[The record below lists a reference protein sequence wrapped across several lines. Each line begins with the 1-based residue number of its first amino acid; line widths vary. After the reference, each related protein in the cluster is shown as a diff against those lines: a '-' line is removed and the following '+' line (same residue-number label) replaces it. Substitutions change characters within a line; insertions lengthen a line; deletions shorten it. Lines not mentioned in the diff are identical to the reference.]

1 MDAKSSA
8 LIILIVDDD
17 IGAVNAL
24 GRLLRTYGH
33 AVHIS
38 YSALETLELASRI
51 KPDLI
56 LHDITMPVI
65 DGYEAARRLR
75 KVPLLSRMVLIA
87 CSGSVDKAKVQEA
100 GFDGWLEKPISGTD
114 LDTLL
119 AMVVKRMNPP
129 ASTGQSAPVREP
141 GKRASGGA
149 RESRVRREPPGAGE
163 R

>member
-1 MDAKSSA
+1 MDPAKNSA
-8 LIILIVDDD
+8 LTILVVDDD

-33 AVHIS
+33 TIHVS
-38 YSALETLELASRI
+38 YSALETLELASRL

-75 KVPLLSRMVLIA
+75 KVPILSRVVLIA
-87 CSGSVDKAKVQEA
+87 CSGSVDKSKVQEA

-119 AMVVKRMNPP
+119 ATVVKRIHRP
-129 ASTGQSAPVREP
+129 ASM
-141 GKRASGGA
+141 
-149 RESRVRREPPGAGE
+149 
-163 R
+163 